1 MSLLLI
7 YIYIEREREY
17 IYIDIY
23 IYIYNTYTNAK
34 THYEFQITRIG
45 VVFGS
50 VRFGSV
56 WVRTPS
62 SKIVGFLSE
71 I

>member
-7 YIYIEREREY
+7 YSERKREY
-17 IYIDIY
+17 IY

-56 WVRTPS
+56 WGRTP
-62 SKIVGFLSE
+62 
-71 I
+71 

>member
-7 YIYIEREREY
+7 YIYRERER
-17 IYIDIY
+17 IYID

-62 SKIVGFLSE
+62 SKIVGFLLE

>member
-1 MSLLLI
+1 MSLLLLI
-7 YIYIEREREY
+7 YIYIKKE
-17 IYIDIY
+17 Y
-23 IYIYNTYTNAK
+23 IYIYNRYTNAK

-62 SKIVGFLSE
+62 SKIVGFPLE

>member
-7 YIYIEREREY
+7 YIYRERE
-17 IYIDIY
+17 Y

-34 THYEFQITRIG
+34 THYAFQIARIG

-56 WVRTPS
+56 WGRTPS
-62 SKIVGFLSE
+62 SKTVGFQLE
-71 I
+71 K

>member
-7 YIYIEREREY
+7 YIYIYIERERV
-17 IYIDIY
+17 
-23 IYIYNTYTNAK
+23 YIYNTYTNAK

-62 SKIVGFLSE
+62 SKIVGFLLE

>member
-7 YIYIEREREY
+7 YIYIER
-17 IYIDIY
+17 DN
-23 IYIYNTYTNAK
+23 IYNTYTNAK

-56 WVRTPS
+56 SVRTPS
-62 SKIVGFLSE
+62 SKIVGFPLE

>member
-7 YIYIEREREY
+7 YIYIEREG
-17 IYIDIY
+17 IY

-62 SKIVGFLSE
+62 SKIVGFPLE